1 MNTMRWMGIASRS
14 TALRSAAWSRSS
26 RTAAKAWAA
35 WALHGG
41 HGASPD
47 LPLLLL
53 ELVDHLLHEQR
64 VDPGGDGPKLRL
76 LPGQYLSEPTI
87 LGCETAGATWGDRES
102 LRSLCSG
109 AGAEGHDG
117 ESDWGAWVCK
127 D

>member
-76 LPGQYLSEPTI
+76 LPVNTSRADNFGVRNCRCDLGRWRIPPEP
-87 LGCETAGATWGDRES
+87 LQRSGCR
-102 LRSLCSG
+102 RS
-109 AGAEGHDG
+109 
-117 ESDWGAWVCK
+117 
-127 D
+127 